1 MRETFFSNSLNF
13 LDSPTRRARSRIVI
27 YTRVPTG
34 LRAESACG
42 RVENMELA
50 TLGAALAD
58 GIQGTFSGDL
68 YRPGDP
74 GYEEARQVWN
84 GMIDRRPAL
93 VGTPSDEDGVRA
105 LVNLAREKDLPLA
118 VRGGAHSISG
128 HGTCEAGVVIDLSLL
143 KSIEVDPA
151 AKIARAGGGVKWGEL
166 DDATQRHGLAV
177 TGGRDPDTGI
187 AGLTLA
193 SGSGWLERMYG
204 LTADSLMS
212 ARVVLADGSL
222 VTASAFQYE
231 DLFWAL
237 RGGGGNFGVVTEF
250 TYALHQ
256 LGRMIT
262 AGMLLY
268 PRPMAREVSRHYRD
282 WIESAP
288 REVAGGLAFICAPP
302 HEPIP
307 PEAQGKPMVGVIV
320 AYFGALEDAD
330 DVLRPMVEFGPPA
343 MAMVQAMPYTAL
355 QLIQVDAF
363 PKGAPGYFKAEFLDE
378 LSDDAI
384 DTFIEM
390 TAEPTSPLAQVL
402 LQPLGG
408 AITDVGTDE
417 TALPFR
423 DAKWI
428 YHALTV
434 WLPEMAPDEVH
445 IKYTKDLAAAMSKHT
460 RPGVFLNFVADEG
473 RDRVR
478 SSYGAIYDRLVA
490 VKDRYDPNNLFR
502 LNQNIP
508 PSGG

>member
-1 MRETFFSNSLNF
+1 
-13 LDSPTRRARSRIVI
+13 
-27 YTRVPTG
+27 
-34 LRAESACG
+34 
-42 RVENMELA
+42 MELG
-50 TLGAALAD
+50 TFGAALAD

-74 GYEEARQVWN
+74 GYDDARRVWN

-93 VGTPSDEDGVRA
+93 VGRPADEAGVQQ
-105 LVNLAREKDLPLA
+105 LVNLAREERLPLA
-118 VRGGAHSISG
+118 VRGGAHGISG
-128 HGTCEAGVVIDLSLL
+128 QSTCDGGIVIDLGGLD
-143 KSIEVDPA
+143 SIEVDPA
-151 AKIARAGGGVKWGEL
+151 AKIARAGGGVRWGQFDE
-166 DDATQRHGLAV
+166 ATQRHGLAV
-177 TGGRDPDTGI
+177 TGGRDADTGI
-187 AGLTLA
+187 GGLTLA
-193 SGSGWLERMYG
+193 SGSGWLERKLG

-222 VTASAFQYE
+222 VTASEFQNE

-250 TYALHQ
+250 TYALHDV
-256 LGRMIT
+256 GPMIT
-262 AGMLLY
+262 GGMLLY
-268 PRPMAREVSRHYRD
+268 PRAMAREVAQHYRD

-288 REVAGGLAFICAPP
+288 RDVGGGLAFICAPP
-302 HEPIP
+302 HEPVP
-307 PEAQGKPMVGVIV
+307 PEVQGKPMVGVIV

-343 MAMVQAMPYTAL
+343 MAMVQPMPYTAL
-355 QLIQVDAF
+355 QLMLADGF
-363 PKGAPGYFKAEFLDE
+363 PKGMPGYFKADLLDE

-408 AITDVGTDE
+408 AITDVAPDA

-423 DAKWI
+423 DAKWV
-428 YHALTV
+428 YHALTI
-434 WLPEMAPDEVH
+434 WTPEMAPNEVH
-445 IKYTKDLAAAMSKHT
+445 IKYTKDLADAMRKYT

-473 RDRVR
+473 NERVR
-478 SSYGAIYDRLVA
+478 SSYGPLYDRLVA
-490 VKDRYDPNNLFR
+490 VKDRYDPTNLFR

-508 PSGG
+508 PSAG